1 MPLELHINLAHLHS
15 NLRFFRRI
23 TNNSAEL
30 AAVVKSN
37 AYGLGIRKIVP
48 ELERFGVRSFF
59 TATISEAIQVRS
71 SSQYSEIFTLNGFDF
86 LNAKTYKELNITPVI
101 NNVLEAQK
109 YFNNDNPMMIANCDQ
124 YIDFDINNYLD
135 HWQESGKDGYIMT
148 MKANDSK
155 WSYVGL
161 DKNNEVDKVI
171 EKEVI
176 SDEATVGIYNFK
188 KGRDFIKAANKM
200 IKKNDR
206 VNNEFYVAP
215 VYNYM
220 IENKLKVGYFNIGSV
235 GKGMH
240 GLGTPEDLE
249 DFINNFKIQ

>member
-1 MPLELHINLAHLHS
+1 MA
-15 NLRFFRRI
+15 
-23 TNNSAEL
+23 
-30 AAVVKSN
+30 
-37 AYGLGIRKIVP
+37 GLGSRFSKSGYSVPKPLIEVGNKTMIEIVIDNLTP
-48 ELERFGVRSFF
+48 DSKHKFIFICQIQHERQFNISTLLEKY
-59 TATISEAIQVRS
+59 TK
-71 SSQYSEIFTLNGFDF
+71 NC
-86 LNAKTYKELNITPVI
+86 NIVFIDGLTDGAACT
-101 NNVLEAQK
+101 VLEAQK

>member
-1 MPLELHINLAHLHS
+1 MA
-15 NLRFFRRI
+15 
-23 TNNSAEL
+23 
-30 AAVVKSN
+30 
-37 AYGLGIRKIVP
+37 GLGSRFSKSGYSVPKPLIEVGNKTMIEIVIDNLTP
-48 ELERFGVRSFF
+48 DSKHKFIFICQIQHERQFNISTLLEKY
-59 TATISEAIQVRS
+59 TK
-71 SSQYSEIFTLNGFDF
+71 NC
-86 LNAKTYKELNITPVI
+86 NIVFIDGLTDGAACT
-101 NNVLEAQK
+101 VLEAQK

-155 WSYVGL
+155 RSYVGL